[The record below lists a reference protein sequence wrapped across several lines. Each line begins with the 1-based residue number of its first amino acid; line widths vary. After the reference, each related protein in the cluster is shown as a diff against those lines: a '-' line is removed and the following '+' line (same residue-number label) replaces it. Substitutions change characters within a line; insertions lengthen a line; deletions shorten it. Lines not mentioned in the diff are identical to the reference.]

1 MILMMLFKIVIRFGT
16 LIRRSKSRAQNLKK
30 CLPKRSQRQL
40 VAIDRSN
47 ETEATLARTIR
58 YPVET
63 VYHFTEKIKNL
74 YFKSLP

>member
-1 MILMMLFKIVIRFGT
+1 MILMTLFKIVIRFGT

-30 CLPKRSQRQL
+30 CLPKRSQRHL
-40 VAIDRSN
+40 VAIGKSN

-63 VYHFTEKIKNL
+63 VYHFTE
-74 YFKSLP
+74 

>member
-16 LIRRSKSRAQNLKK
+16 LMRWSKFRAQNVKK
-30 CLPKRSQRQL
+30 CLPKRSQRHL
-40 VAIDRSN
+40 VAIGKSN